1 MPPTFAAAKMTTSGF
16 SFAKNSVTAFESHKS
31 SWRRSRVI
39 RFAKLFDSRAR
50 TSALPTI
57 PRWPAIKILSELWID
72 IGGFTISFFS
82 GLRNP
87 DLVQRKQNRLQVQ
100 KTYKLFID
108 GKFVRGENGRVLPAR
123 GKGGTLLANFCRA
136 SKKDFRDAVL
146 AARTAFPN
154 WSKQSAYLRAQI
166 LYRAAEMLEMRRG
179 ELQSEIARS
188 NSNSRSTSSSETTLA
203 IDRLVHYAGWTDK
216 FSQIFGT
223 VNPVASSHF
232 NFTTPEPTGVVVV
245 ICPDEPALLGFVSLV
260 MPVILSGNC
269 AVVLVSS
276 TKPLPALTFSEII
289 ATSDLPAGVINF
301 LAGDR
306 AELAPHIAS
315 HMDVNAIVD
324 GSGDAKLGVELQ
336 CGGELNVKRY
346 ARRDLSEK
354 MWRTAEAENPYW
366 ILDTVEMKT
375 AWHPIGL

>member
-1 MPPTFAAAKMTTSGF
+1 VAQ
-16 SFAKNSVTAFESHKS
+16 EQ
-31 SWRRSRVI
+31 I
-39 RFAKLFDSRAR
+39 R
-50 TSALPTI
+50 LP
-57 PRWPAIKILSELWID
+57 
-72 IGGFTISFFS
+72 
-82 GLRNP
+82 
-87 DLVQRKQNRLQVQ
+87 VQ
-100 KTYKLFID
+100 KTYKLFIG
-108 GKFVRGENGRVLPAR
+108 GKFVRSENGRVLPAR

-154 WSKQSAYLRAQI
+154 WSKQSAYLRGQI
-166 LYRAAEMLEMRRG
+166 LYRAAEMLETRQG
-179 ELQSEIARS
+179 ELQNEIARS
-188 NSNSRSTSSSETTLA
+188 NGSVRSTSSSETALA

-216 FSQIFGT
+216 FSQIFGA

-245 ICPDEPALLGFVSLV
+245 ICPDEPSLLGFVSLV
-260 MPVILSGNC
+260 APVILSGNF
-269 AVVLVSS
+269 AVVLAST

-289 ATSDLPAGVINF
+289 ATSDLPAGVINV

-324 GSGDAKLGVELQ
+324 GSGDAKLGAELQ
-336 CGGELNVKRY
+336 RGGELNVKRY
-346 ARRDLSEK
+346 ARRDLSER
-354 MWRTAEAENPYW
+354 MWRGEEAENPYW